1 MGRPRRGAARRSRLG
16 GSAGLP
22 SAVHYV
28 GYVEDDETPEMIM
41 KKFEALERV
50 KQAVLD
56 KRLDTTEKGVESP
69 AEEDEGDGMRRPGA
83 TEEGAKDP
91 SSPSGLDEIDA
102 SRGKGDNDLDESDLL
117 EVFKQTSL
125 FSVKSAQT
133 SNELLMDY
141 EGHEDM
147 WDDDLNASD
156 FELDEDEF
164 WGGLTFR
171 KKRRGTGSS
180 RGSRGGVPYLRR
192 TVTVLNKDT
201 GVYVQKK
208 VRVVDHT
215 LPQLMRIPPPP
226 VPLSWCRSVKPYRK
240 RVMAPEPDCRVVRE
254 GCIAEMNFNALRR
267 EETYVAVLINP
278 DWVVEESDDET
289 MTDRLHCLKRVPL
302 TKLCPTG
309 FVFIWI
315 DKGDVQKVCELMHRQ
330 NYVYVENL
338 TWVQMLP
345 NNKMIHGECK
355 YTRKCHSTL
364 YIFRRHNEGKDIELR
379 HQRNPDVVLDCLRT
393 SIDGHK
399 KTPDETYKAI
409 ETLLPSFEGRALE
422 LWSSPDGPR
431 KGWTHVVENLEEPG
445 DC

>member
-1 MGRPRRGAARRSRLG
+1 MDCIVRRYSAGKTPRCEGDSTRVADRGVLPSKPFQSFTPTTAVGKSLDSKEG
-16 GSAGLP
+16 GSPCRGGSQSSQSDDDDDDFQKRRRPKLQQALRRKKLVNIHEVEKAQRIASSS
-22 SAVHYV
+22 SASRIKR
-28 GYVEDDETPEMIM
+28 EA
-41 KKFEALERV
+41 FEAE
-50 KQAVLD
+50 
-56 KRLDTTEKGVESP
+56 
-69 AEEDEGDGMRRPGA
+69 EEDIWGD
-83 TEEGAKDP
+83 
-91 SSPSGLDEIDA
+91 
-102 SRGKGDNDLDESDLL
+102 
-117 EVFKQTSL
+117 QTL
-125 FSVKSAQT
+125 FR
-133 SNELLMDY
+133 L
-141 EGHEDM
+141 
-147 WDDDLNASD
+147 
-156 FELDEDEF
+156 
-164 WGGLTFR
+164 
-171 KKRRGTGSS
+171 
-180 RGSRGGVPYLRR
+180 
-192 TVTVLNKDT
+192 VTVPSKDT

-289 MTDRLHCLKRVPL
+289 VTDKLHCLKRIPL

-364 YIFRRHNEGKDIELR
+364 YIFRKDNEGKDIELR

-431 KGWTHVVENLEEPG
+431 KGWTHVVEQTKPSRVVQTL
-445 DC
+445 